1 MLSTNTSKRVGGLEQ
16 VVKRHYKNGYPHVST
31 GDLEREGRWRREND
45 KEANDE
51 FERSTKAAEERRPV
65 LWVTSHRAREFDC
78 RHQIRRKTKILT
90 VAAGEQDPTFQ
101 RVMDGHG

>member
-51 FERSTKAAEERRPV
+51 FERSTKAAEEQRPV
-65 LWVTSHRAREFDC
+65 
-78 RHQIRRKTKILT
+78 
-90 VAAGEQDPTFQ
+90 
-101 RVMDGHG
+101 